1 MENNKIVG
9 YIPNLLYKF
18 YLRLKERFDP
28 TPEPKE
34 EEIFCTEICKKLIFK
49 PDSKLTI
56 APISGK
62 RFIKNDEKDMFVV
75 LQNGTISLINHV
87 YSYNVYIENDKLYKD
102 IIDDFDKELEKR
114 RQILEDEIKS
124 NIKHS
129 LMEILNKVNV

>member
-18 YLRLKERFDP
+18 YLKLKERFDP

-34 EEIFCTEICKKLIFK
+34 EEVFCTEICKKLIFK
-49 PDSKLTI
+49 ENSKLTI

-75 LQNGTISLINHV
+75 LQSRTISLINHV
-87 YSYNVYIENDKLYKD
+87 YSYNVYIENDKLYQD

-114 RQILEDEIKS
+114 RQLLEDEIKS